1 MVLWTKR
8 KLGNNARLSFP
19 LWKEQY
25 VFEGYNW
32 ISFCIYHTQNL
43 ITYSFPLAPLIR
55 HSKQNVALNMHTTA
69 SSTDNYGGCK
79 TRNCKEI
86 AAFGRFVVD
95 GNMNTCFRSLTEYRP
110 WLMVEL
116 NDYHPISL
124 VRIAT
129 SMQFFLERVKV
140 SVGNYTELQ

>member
-1 MVLWTKR
+1 MLLRATGRCCFVYITHK
-8 KLGNNARLSFP
+8 NSDN
-19 LWKEQY
+19 
-25 VFEGYNW
+25 VF
-32 ISFCIYHTQNL
+32 SP
-43 ITYSFPLAPLIR
+43 SLAALIR
-55 HSKQNVALNMHTTA
+55 HSKQNVAANVHTTA

-79 TRNCKEI
+79 IKDCKEI

-95 GNMNTCFRSLTEYRP
+95 GNINTCFRSLTEYRP

-129 SMQFFLERVKV
+129 SKKISLKRVKV
-140 SVGNYTELQ
+140 SVGN